1 MRTHLSIYV
10 KNVKESVE
18 FYEMVFDIKPQKQN
32 DNYAKFDI
40 KDPSLNFSMQS
51 HGDHPISQVNHLG
64 VEVNSPKELTEWQER
79 LESYGLV
86 KKVESQTDCC
96 FARQDKFWFE
106 DPNGNSWEVFYVF
119 EQLPIHPFALKG
131 SQCCM

>member
-40 KDPSLNFSMQS
+40 KDPSLNSDQS
-51 HGDHPISQVNHLG
+51 G
-64 VEVNSPKELTEWQER
+64 ESP
-79 LESYGLV
+79 G
-86 KKVESQTDCC
+86 C
-96 FARQDKFWFE
+96 
-106 DPNGNSWEVFYVF
+106 
-119 EQLPIHPFALKG
+119 G
-131 SQCCM
+131 SEFTKRAD